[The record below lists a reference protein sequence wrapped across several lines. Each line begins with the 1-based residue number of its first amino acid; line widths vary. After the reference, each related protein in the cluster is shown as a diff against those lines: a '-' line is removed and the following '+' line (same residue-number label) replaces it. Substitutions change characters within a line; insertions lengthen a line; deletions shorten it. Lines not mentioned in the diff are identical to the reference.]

1 MLKHAFCHR
10 QQKQKAAE
18 LQLINHFLR
27 QKDCLGNMMPE
38 FQDYSLKSFSHEFT
52 QFPHD

>member
-18 LQLINHFLR
+18 LWLINHFLMQR
-27 QKDCLGNMMPE
+27 DCLGNMMP
-38 FQDYSLKSFSHEFT
+38 DI
-52 QFPHD
+52 